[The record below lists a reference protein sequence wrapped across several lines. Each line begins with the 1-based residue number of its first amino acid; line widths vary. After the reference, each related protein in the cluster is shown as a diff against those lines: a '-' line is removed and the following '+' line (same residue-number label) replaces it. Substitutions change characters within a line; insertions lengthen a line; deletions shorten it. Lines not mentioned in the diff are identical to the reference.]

1 MHRPEPPLNPPEDS
15 RRSEDGGTVLEP
27 IDSLYAQVL
36 PPPVQYPPSPAQYSP
51 THPYQASFQPP
62 RATAFEPV
70 PAAMPPLPATISE
83 EVYKPAIRPAVPRLT
98 ILDDGELTTGE
109 TVRLRDQTTLIG
121 RTDGAIR
128 LPHDPLVSGRHA
140 EIIREG
146 AATPYRYVLRDLGS
160 SNGTFVCCSGTVLRP
175 DRLIILGSRRFR
187 LQLPTAPKTENAAED
202 GTLMMDARHLLQQ
215 SAPTLVETTNPDP
228 GKRLEIHLSRPFLT
242 LGRPGCGKDIELDD
256 PLIAAFHAEIVQ
268 SAAGEWRIEAKP
280 SKNGVWVQVSSIRL
294 SGTCRFQCG
303 EQRFLFVV

>member
-1 MHRPEPPLNPPEDS
+1 MHRPEAPLNTPEDN

-27 IDSLYAQVL
+27 IEPLYAQYV
-36 PPPVQYPPSPAQYSP
+36 PPPVQYPPPPVQYSSA
-51 THPYQASFQPP
+51 HPYQDSFQPP
-62 RATAFEPV
+62 RGTDFEPV

-83 EVYKPAIRPAVPRLT
+83 DLFEPAIRPAVPRLT

-109 TVRLRDQTTLIG
+109 TLRLRDQTTLIG
-121 RTDGAIR
+121 RNDGLIR

-146 AATPYRYVLRDLGS
+146 AATPYRWVLRDLGS

-187 LQLPTAPKTENAAED
+187 LQLPMALKAEIAAVD
-202 GTLMMDARHLLQQ
+202 GTLMMDGRHLLQQ
-215 SAPTLVETTNPDP
+215 AAPTLVETTNPDP
-228 GKRLEIHLSRPFLT
+228 GKRLEIPLSRPFLT

-256 PLIAAFHAEIVQ
+256 PLIAAFHAQIAQ
-268 SAAGEWRIEAKP
+268 SSAGEWRIEAKP

-303 EQRFLFVV
+303 EQRFLFVI